1 MPSKFL
7 LHEQVR
13 RLQQRVHNQVSTI
26 STLQTTEREMVQRL
40 SMSQTSEECR
50 FTDRKQAMQTSTR
63 STSRI
68 RMSERRPTCLLSQN
82 WRHIHIE
89 LLNGVYQVARG
100 NLKSPSTV
108 QYQEVSR

>member
-26 STLQTTEREMVQRL
+26 STLQTTEKEMVQRL
-40 SMSQTSEECR
+40 SMSQTSEECQYSV
-50 FTDRKQAMQTSTR
+50 RKQAMHTSTR

-68 RMSERRPTCLLSQN
+68 RMSEKRPMFSLSQN
-82 WRHIHIE
+82 WRRTTTR
-89 LLNGVYQVARG
+89 LLYLVILAVA
-100 NLKSPSTV
+100 P
-108 QYQEVSR
+108 